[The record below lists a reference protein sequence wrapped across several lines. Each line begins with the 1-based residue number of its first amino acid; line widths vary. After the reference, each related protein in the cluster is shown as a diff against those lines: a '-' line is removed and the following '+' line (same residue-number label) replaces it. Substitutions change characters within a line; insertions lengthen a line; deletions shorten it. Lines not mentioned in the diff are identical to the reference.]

1 MGSITPRW
9 EWRTFG
15 SDFGDIE
22 ARLRASSSARRD
34 SSEIYI
40 VSDDPSIN
48 AKIREQTLDFKVLQQ
63 IDSHHLELWL
73 PVLKACFPLT
83 PDSLRTAFTAWQL
96 TPPPRLDGRTW
107 TAQAFLTDIVAGQ
120 RSLASIGVTKARY
133 GSVIDGC
140 LVEIADLTFDDTP
153 IRTIAVEMADP
164 EAVWHTVRALGLSA
178 FDNVNYVKALQRFL
192 AVHTR

>member
-1 MGSITPRW
+1 MSSITPRW

-22 ARLRASSSARRD
+22 ARLRASSSGRRD
-34 SSEIYI
+34 SSEIYV

-48 AKIREQTLDFKVLQQ
+48 TKIREQTLDLKVLQQ
-63 IDSHHLELWL
+63 IDSHGLELWL
-73 PVLKACFPLT
+73 PVLKASFPLQ
-83 PDSLRTAFTAWQL
+83 PESLRTAFAAWQL
-96 TPPPRLDGRTW
+96 TPPRLDGHAW
-107 TAQAFLTDIVAGQ
+107 TVPAFLTDVVGRQ
-120 RSLASIGVTKARY
+120 PSLASIGVTKARY

-140 LVEIADLTFDDTP
+140 LVEIADLTFDGTP

-164 EAVWHTVRALGLSA
+164 EAVWHTVHALGLSA

-192 AVHTR
+192 TVHTR

>member
-22 ARLRASSSARRD
+22 PRLRASSSGRRD
-34 SSEIYI
+34 SSETYI
-40 VSDDPSIN
+40 VSDDPSVN
-48 AKIREQTLDFKVLQQ
+48 AKIREQTLDLKVLQQ
-63 IDSHHLELWL
+63 IDSHRLELWL
-73 PVLKACFPLT
+73 PVLKASFPLT
-83 PDSLRTAFTAWQL
+83 PDSLRTAFTAWRL
-96 TPPPRLDGRTW
+96 TPPRLEGRTW
-107 TAQAFLTDIVAGQ
+107 TVQAFVTDVVRPQ
-120 RSLASIGVTKARY
+120 RSLASIDVTKARY

-140 LVEIADLTFDDTP
+140 LVEIADLTFDGTP

-164 EAVWHTVRALGLSA
+164 ETVWRTVRALGLSA

-192 AVHTR
+192 TVHTR